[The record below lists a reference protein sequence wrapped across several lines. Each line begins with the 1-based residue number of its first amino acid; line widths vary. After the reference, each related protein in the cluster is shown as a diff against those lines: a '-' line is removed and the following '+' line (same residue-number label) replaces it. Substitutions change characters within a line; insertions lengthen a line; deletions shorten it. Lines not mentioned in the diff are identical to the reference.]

1 MSIDAGEL
9 TRARQLLV
17 ATRILRRRK
26 ALGLTQQA
34 CADLLAKHGYEIT
47 DGTWS
52 NLEKGIGLDVG
63 KLVAVALAL
72 ECSTTY
78 LLGLTDTA
86 ERWEP
91 DGDVEVAASR
101 VKRKGRRETSYRQV
115 PMMVALSPT
124 S

>member
-1 MSIDAGEL
+1 MSIEAGEL

-17 ATRILRRRK
+17 ATRILRRRR

-34 CADLLAKHGYEIT
+34 CADLLANYGYEIT

-72 ECSTTY
+72 EASTTY
-78 LLGLTDTA
+78 LLGLTETP

-91 DGDVEVAASR
+91 DGPVEVAASR
-101 VKRKGRRETSYRQV
+101 VKRKAKRETPYRQI
-115 PMMVALSPT
+115 PMMAVLSN
-124 S
+124 